1 MLISFKVL
9 STHLLNADALII
21 VLDFFQISLKN
32 CRVLIILSLF
42 NFQGSFAPFQALYA
56 HPFSKVPDYITTT
69 KPVCQHFFSIFFNF
83 FKTFFR
89 SDFCHKILGFVLLL
103 HHNFIRKSRRNL
115 PAFKI
120 YPKKLNAPIDCKNNN
135 IISVGAIYLIITV

>member
-42 NFQGSFAPFQALYA
+42 NFQGSFSTLSGTPSAPFLKGARLYY
-56 HPFSKVPDYITTT
+56 HNQTRLSTL
-69 KPVCQHFFSIFFNF
+69 F
-83 FKTFFR
+83 FKIFKLFLHR
-89 SDFCHKILGFVLLL
+89 FSEHNMLGI
-103 HHNFIRKSRRNL
+103 FI
-115 PAFKI
+115 
-120 YPKKLNAPIDCKNNN
+120 
-135 IISVGAIYLIITV
+135 